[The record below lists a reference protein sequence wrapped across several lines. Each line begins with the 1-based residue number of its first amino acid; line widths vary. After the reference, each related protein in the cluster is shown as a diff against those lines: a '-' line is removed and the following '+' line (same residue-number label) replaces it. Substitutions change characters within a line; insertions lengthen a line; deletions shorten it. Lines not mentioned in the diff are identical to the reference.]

1 MKEISAALVR
11 AQSKFAPA
19 LKKSV
24 NPHLRTKYADLA
36 TCIDAV
42 IEALNGAGI
51 ALTQITH
58 PSDDHVIVETVL
70 RHVSGETLSGG
81 YLHLPVKKA
90 DPTGLPVTKTDPKG
104 LTVPAVNTYN
114 VQAFGSALTYARR
127 YSLMTALGIAAED
140 DDGNDASSKGSKHV
154 GLEAL
159 PSNLAAMYSAAETAA
174 TSEQLQA
181 AWKAG
186 AHALMGHTEEY
197 RKFKNAVLLRKAQI
211 LKASGDAAHA

>member
-81 YLHLPVKKA
+81 CLHLPVTKA
-90 DPTGLPVTKTDPKG
+90 DPTGLPITKTDPKG

-127 YSLMTALGIAAED
+127 YSLMAALGIAGED
-140 DDGNDASSKGSKHV
+140 DDGNDASGKGKK
-154 GLEAL
+154 GAETDNL
-159 PSNLAAMYSAAETAA
+159 PSNLAELYSAVEAA
-174 TSEQLQA
+174 TNKQMLDEA
-181 AWKAG
+181 VKVG
-186 AHALMGHTEEY
+186 AHALLNHTDEY
-197 RKFKNAVLLRKAQI
+197 RKFKNAVLLRRSKI
-211 LKASGDAAHA
+211 MGT

>member
-81 YLHLPVKKA
+81 CLHLPVTKA
-90 DPTGLPVTKTDPKG
+90 DPTGLPLTKTDPKG

-127 YSLMTALGIAAED
+127 YSLMAALGIAGED
-140 DDGNDASSKGSKHV
+140 DDGNDASRHKKDV
-154 GLEAL
+154 ELDAL
-159 PSNLAAMYSAAETAA
+159 PSNLAQMYSAAETAA